1 MRSASRLLLTLALTS
16 CAFINFAVTAFAQY
30 APVRP
35 NTNTISVSGD
45 AQINVVPDKI
55 SITLGVES
63 INPNLYEAKS
73 ANDAGCAGILAV
85 TQTFKINPKD
95 VQTDYISIQ
104 PQYDPH
110 TGLTI
115 VGYAVRRSIVITLR
129 DISKFDAL
137 LNSAVDH
144 GANAVLGVQFMTS
157 DLRKYR
163 DQARES
169 AIKAAKEKADL
180 LAGALG
186 QKAGK
191 AVSINEQQNGWWSS
205 YGSYNYGWG
214 RSNGYMQ
221 SQNVSQNMSSE
232 VSGGNDSGAT
242 LAPGQTQV
250 RATVQ
255 VTFELD

>member
-1 MRSASRLLLTLALTS
+1 MRSASKLLLTLALASCVSFTS
-16 CAFINFAVTAFAQY
+16 ARSALAQY
-30 APVRP
+30 TTRE
-35 NTNTISVSGD
+35 NTISVSGD
-45 AQINVVPDKI
+45 AQVNVVPDKI

-63 INPNLYEAKS
+63 LDANLDAAKS

-104 PQYDPH
+104 PRYDPN
-110 TGLTI
+110 GRMTI
-115 VGYAVRRSIVITLR
+115 IGYTVRRSIVITLR

-137 LNSAVDH
+137 LNAAVDR
-144 GANAVLGVQFMTS
+144 GANVVLGVQFLTS

-191 AVSINEQQNGWWSS
+191 ALTINEQQNGLWSS
-205 YGSYNYGWG
+205 YDSGWG
-214 RSNGYMQ
+214 QSNNYMR
-221 SQNVSQNMSSE
+221 SQNVSQNMSSNG
-232 VSGGNDSGAT
+232 SGDNDTGAT

-255 VTFELD
+255 VIFQLE